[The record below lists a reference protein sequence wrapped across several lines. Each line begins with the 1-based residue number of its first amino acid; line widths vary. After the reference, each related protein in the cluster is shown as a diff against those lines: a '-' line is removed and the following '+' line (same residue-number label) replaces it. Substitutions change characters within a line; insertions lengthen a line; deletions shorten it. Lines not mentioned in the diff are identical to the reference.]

1 MTQAHEQSVS
11 SLSDAA
17 LIEAVRGGSTEA
29 FGTLYERHL
38 SVARR
43 VSTYLA
49 RSDAERE
56 EIVSE
61 AFARILKVLRA
72 GRGPTEEFRPYLLRT
87 MRNLAINTTRQQ
99 SPLSLVADMTVYD
112 SPKDAE
118 DPATADFDRQMIT
131 RAFTSLPERW
141 RTVLWHTEVEGEPPA
156 AVAPLLGMSPNGV
169 AALAYRAREGLSRA
183 YLQMH
188 LPGEER
194 IDCRASRAKLG
205 GFVRKSLTDAELR
218 KISDHL
224 DNCDRCRA
232 LAADLVEINNDL
244 RAILAPLVLGLPLAA
259 AYLTKSAAAA
269 GTLAAT
275 TKPVSLTAKTAGV
288 GGQAIV
294 KVALV
299 LATAVAVCAAAS
311 RPDAGEPQAAP
322 PPPRI
327 DMPLQPF
334 EQPTPVIP
342 PTSPTTAPPTPETSE
357 PQPSPTGQ
365 SDPPASPTPTAPPTT
380 DPAPGTLPRTSHDCR
395 PWEGGAGCAVG
406 RPDEAEAP
414 TAAAPGNRNG
424 HDRTSPQHRSGG

>member
-1 MTQAHEQSVS
+1 MTQAHEQSIS
-11 SLSDAA
+11 GLSDAA
-17 LIEAVRGGSTEA
+17 LIEAVRSGSTEA

-38 SVARR
+38 AVARR

-112 SPKDAE
+112 SPEDAE
-118 DPATADFDRQMIT
+118 DPAVADFDRQLIT

-183 YLQMH
+183 FLQMH

-194 IDCRASRAKLG
+194 LDCRASRAKLG
-205 GFVRKSLTDAELR
+205 GFVRKSLTDAELQR
-218 KISDHL
+218 ISDHL

-259 AYLTKSAAAA
+259 AYLSKSAAAA

-275 TKPVSLTAKTAGV
+275 TKPVSFTAKTAGV

-311 RPDAGEPQAAP
+311 RPDAAETQLAAP
-322 PPPRI
+322 AAPAPHIAVPR
-327 DMPLQPF
+327 QAV
-334 EQPTPVIP
+334 EQPTPPVP
-342 PTSPTTAPPTPETSE
+342 PTSPTPDTPATSLQRTE
-357 PQPSPTGQ
+357 Q
-365 SDPPASPTPTAPPTT
+365 SDPPKAPAATAPPTT
-380 DPAPGTLPRTSHDCR
+380 DTTPPTSHDCR
-395 PWEGGAGCAVG
+395 PWQAGPGCAVG
-406 RPDEAEAP
+406 RPPGAEAP
-414 TAAAPGNRNG
+414 TSSAPGNRIG
-424 HDRTSPQHRSGG
+424 HDRNSPQHGSGG